1 MFLLSYDIVQG
12 SPCIDI
18 ECLIS
23 RSTTLL
29 SLLKLQWVIYG
40 QQNEV
45 TNMSTEQKTQGG
57 CSNHAP
63 FYHVLDVNL
72 PIRLWIKIKLR
83 YQD

>member
-18 ECLIS
+18 KCLIS

-40 QQNEV
+40 QQNKKHKGGVPTMLRLDGLNKTEV
-45 TNMSTEQKTQGG
+45 S
-57 CSNHAP
+57 
-63 FYHVLDVNL
+63 
-72 PIRLWIKIKLR
+72 RLISRGLSF
-83 YQD
+83 